1 MDTRLKARRQGAIP
15 HSRHYCWV
23 KQRTM
28 ASNMIKNILRAV
40 RSGNCSRARH
50 IHASLAAQSA
60 MSCADSRTKR
70 RVERLVRSCK
80 GG

>member
-15 HSRHYCWV
+15 HSRHFCWV
-23 KQRTM
+23 KHPVM
-28 ASNMIKNILRAV
+28 ASNMIKNIRRAV

-50 IHASLAAQSA
+50 ILERPAAQSA

-70 RVERLVRSCK
+70 RVEQLVRNCK